1 MLGLYILWRGSCLY
15 SGLSVPLPLF
25 AMGLRKVRNS
35 REESRALEEVQEA
48 RPHLRKVGLVCH
60 HSVLCALER
69 EMAFG

>member
-1 MLGLYILWRGSCLY
+1 
-15 SGLSVPLPLF
+15 
-25 AMGLRKVRNS
+25 MGLRKVRNS